1 MGGCYAHIHEQ
12 GQVSGIL
19 KLVPSIVGRAY
30 HCLVLSK
37 QIGCQ
42 RMQFC
47 WCQQAFQQ
55 LVLQTMEFSLVP

>member
-1 MGGCYAHIHEQ
+1 MFIKDQDMGRCYAHIHD
-12 GQVSGIL
+12 QVSGIL
-19 KLVPSIVGRAY
+19 KLVPSIVGREY

-47 WCQQAFQQ
+47 
-55 LVLQTMEFSLVP
+55 